1 MRLQMKITNSFL
13 LKIHLLLTGSSKI
26 KNISFISL
34 LTLAASSPLKADFV
48 QLENGYY
55 YGSTLKDS
63 VEVSVSEDKI
73 TIDFTDGS
81 TYNFN
86 RKSKTDYYKKNISSD
101 GETLIQIMDNENF
114 KILGNQSSETK
125 APYSKYTLYKKPGFL
140 NKIIAALVT
149 SALLFS
155 VFQFYLKLNKVWK
168 RRKISEVANSI
179 SIVASLLG
187 FATLVPFLLNSI
199 LITADYPSGVKYILG
214 LILAIAFSLISMG
227 YFVEENK
234 GVGFFTLLGRAL
246 KTEGKE
252 SGDLISD
259 MLRPKGAT
267 KIIDILVKL
276 AAIDDDIAKEE
287 IDLINQFATKWD
299 IKIPELKAGKPDHIT
314 NLVELKSLVQ
324 SYLDESPDIEVAE
337 GLVDLINMMA
347 EADDEVTKEEA
358 MAVAEFT
365 GMIAH
370 YVSSEKGGKMDMYE
384 VNIVPQDDKQ
394 IDAVKEIL
402 PELDVVV
409 DRGGKVFKVGRY
421 FSEDYAEA
429 VCEKYITL
437 GLYSVTSKVVVDLS
451 KD

>member
-1 MRLQMKITNSFL
+1 MNTINDLILQFHLKLLDMIKRKDIFL
-13 LKIHLLLTGSSKI
+13 
-26 KNISFISL
+26 ISL
-34 LTLAASSPLKADFV
+34 FV
-48 QLENGYY
+48 SLVAPSLNAESTKLEDGFYF
-55 YGSTLKDS
+55 GSTLKDS
-63 VEVSVSEDKI
+63 VDVSSSNENLVIIFS
-73 TIDFTDGS
+73 DGS
-81 TYNFN
+81 KYSFD
-86 RKSKTDYYKKNISSD
+86 RKDKTAFYKKNISND
-101 GETLIQIMDNENF
+101 GETIIQVIDSENF
-114 KILGNQSSETK
+114 KILHNQNTENIK
-125 APYSKYTLYKKPGFL
+125 PYSKYTLYKKPGFL
-140 NKIIAALVT
+140 NKVIAALVT

-155 VFQFYLKLNKVWK
+155 LFQFYLKLNKVWK

-199 LITADYPSGVKYILG
+199 LITADYPSSVKYILG

-227 YFVEENK
+227 YFVDENK

-246 KTEGKE
+246 KTEGQE

-287 IDLINQFATKWD
+287 IDLINQFASKWD
-299 IKIPELKAGKPDHIT
+299 IKIPELKPGKPDQVT

-324 SYLDESPDIEVAE
+324 SYLDEGPDIEVTE

-347 EADDEVTKEEA
+347 EADDEVTKEEE

-370 YVSSEKGGKMDMYE
+370 YVGSEKGGKMNMYE

-394 IDAVKEIL
+394 INAVKEIL
-402 PELDVVV
+402 PELDVVI

-429 VCEKYITL
+429 VCKKYITL

-451 KD
+451 KN

>member
-1 MRLQMKITNSFL
+1 MSRINNSA
-13 LKIHLLLTGSSKI
+13 II
-26 KNISFISL
+26 IFISL
-34 LTLAASSPLKADFV
+34 LLFTVAYGESADLNTGF
-48 QLENGYY
+48 Y
-55 YGSTLKDS
+55 YGSLKKDS
-63 VEVSVSEDKI
+63 VEVEAGKSKIKVTFSDGSVFNFKSNENSRFEMENI
-73 TIDFTDGS
+73 SNDGS
-81 TYNFN
+81 TILNI
-86 RKSKTDYYKKNISSD
+86 KNDEVFELSY
-101 GETLIQIMDNENF
+101 ETIT
-114 KILGNQSSETK
+114 GNTEIFTT
-125 APYSKYTLYKKPGFL
+125 YTLYKKPGLL
-140 NKIIAALVT
+140 NKIIAALVA

-199 LITADYPSGVKYILG
+199 LITADYPSSVKYILG

-227 YFVEENK
+227 YFVEENR
-234 GVGFFTLLGRAL
+234 GIGFFTLLGKAL
-246 KTEGKE
+246 KSEGKE

-276 AAIDDDIAKEE
+276 AAIDDEIAQEE

-299 IKIPELKAGKPDHIT
+299 IKIPELKPGKPEQIT
-314 NLVELKSLVQ
+314 NLVELKAIVQ
-324 SYLDESPDIEVAE
+324 SYLDEGPDTEVAE

-358 MAVAEFT
+358 MAVSEFT

-370 YVSSEKGGKMDMYE
+370 YVGSEKGGKMDMYE

-402 PELDVVV
+402 PELDVVT

-437 GLYSVTSKVVVDLS
+437 GLYSVTSKVIVDFN

>member
-1 MRLQMKITNSFL
+1 MNIINDLILQFHLKLLDMIKRKDIFL
-13 LKIHLLLTGSSKI
+13 
-26 KNISFISL
+26 ISL
-34 LTLAASSPLKADFV
+34 FV
-48 QLENGYY
+48 SLVAPSLNAESTKLEDGFYF
-55 YGSTLKDS
+55 GSTLKDS
-63 VEVSVSEDKI
+63 VDVSSSNENLVIIFS
-73 TIDFTDGS
+73 DGS
-81 TYNFN
+81 KYSFD
-86 RKSKTDYYKKNISSD
+86 RKDKTAFYKKNISND
-101 GETLIQIMDNENF
+101 GETLIQVIDSENF
-114 KILGNQSSETK
+114 KILHNQNTENIK
-125 APYSKYTLYKKPGFL
+125 PYSKYTLYKKPGFL
-140 NKIIAALVT
+140 NKVIAALVT

-155 VFQFYLKLNKVWK
+155 LFQFYLKLNKVWK

-199 LITADYPSGVKYILG
+199 LITADYPSSVKYILG

-227 YFVEENK
+227 YFVDENK

-246 KTEGKE
+246 KTEGQE

-287 IDLINQFATKWD
+287 IDLINQFASKWD
-299 IKIPELKAGKPDHIT
+299 IKIPELKPGKPDQVT

-324 SYLDESPDIEVAE
+324 SYLDEGPDIEVTE

-347 EADDEVTKEEA
+347 EADDEVTKEEE

-370 YVSSEKGGKMDMYE
+370 YVGSEKGGKMNMYE

-394 IDAVKEIL
+394 INAVKEIL
-402 PELDVVV
+402 PELDVVI

>member
-1 MRLQMKITNSFL
+1 MAKLIKLLFSFNRNYQL
-13 LKIHLLLTGSSKI
+13 IKFSSSVLTFFIFSSYLNASKLELE
-26 KNISFISL
+26 KGFYVGSL
-34 LTLAASSPLKADFV
+34 L
-48 QLENGYY
+48 N
-55 YGSTLKDS
+55 DS
-63 VEVSVSEDKI
+63 VEVDVSDDKINIIFEDKSKLI
-73 TIDFTDGS
+73 FKKSGEEKFLLEIIKDEALLNLNVIDEK
-81 TYNFN
+81 NFQVSQN
-86 RKSKTDYYKKNISSD
+86 NQFEDPSNIVRYK
-101 GETLIQIMDNENF
+101 
-114 KILGNQSSETK
+114 
-125 APYSKYTLYKKPGFL
+125 LYKKPGIL

-168 RRKISEVANSI
+168 RRKILEVANSI

-199 LITADYPSGVKYILG
+199 LITADYPSAVKYILG

-227 YFVEENK
+227 YFVEENR
-234 GVGFFTLLGRAL
+234 GVGFLTLLGRAL

-276 AAIDDDIAKEE
+276 AAIDDEIAQEE
-287 IDLINQFATKWD
+287 IDLINQFASKWD
-299 IKIPELKAGKPDHIT
+299 IKIPDLKPGKPEKVT

-324 SYLDESPDIEVAE
+324 SYLNEGPDIEVAE

-370 YVSSEKGGKMDMYE
+370 YVGSEKGGRMDMYE

-402 PELDVVV
+402 PELEVVV
-409 DRGGKVFKVGRY
+409 DRGGKVFKIGKY

-437 GLYSVTSKVVVDLS
+437 GLYSVTSKVIIDLS
-451 KD
+451 NE

>member
-1 MRLQMKITNSFL
+1 MKRKDIFL
-13 LKIHLLLTGSSKI
+13 
-26 KNISFISL
+26 ISL
-34 LTLAASSPLKADFV
+34 FV
-48 QLENGYY
+48 SLVAPSLNAEATKLEDGFYF
-55 YGSTLKDS
+55 GSTLKDS
-63 VEVSVSEDKI
+63 VDVSSSNENLVIIFS
-73 TIDFTDGS
+73 DGS
-81 TYNFN
+81 KYSFD
-86 RKSKTDYYKKNISSD
+86 RKDKTAFYKKNISND
-101 GETLIQIMDNENF
+101 GETLIQVIDSENF
-114 KILGNQSSETK
+114 KILHNQNTENIK
-125 APYSKYTLYKKPGFL
+125 PYSKYTLYKKPGFL
-140 NKIIAALVT
+140 NKVIAALVT

-155 VFQFYLKLNKVWK
+155 LFQFYLKLNKVWK

-199 LITADYPSGVKYILG
+199 LITADYPSSVKYILG

-227 YFVEENK
+227 YFVDENK

-246 KTEGKE
+246 KTEGQE

-287 IDLINQFATKWD
+287 IDLINQFASKWD
-299 IKIPELKAGKPDHIT
+299 IKIPELKPGKPDQVT

-324 SYLDESPDIEVAE
+324 SYLDEGPDIEVAE

-347 EADDEVTKEEA
+347 EADDEVTKEEE

-370 YVSSEKGGKMDMYE
+370 YVGSEKGGKMNMYE

-394 IDAVKEIL
+394 INAVKEIL
-402 PELDVVV
+402 PELDVVI

>member
-1 MRLQMKITNSFL
+1 MKKVTKIVCLIFSYFHLTSFL
-13 LKIHLLLTGSSKI
+13 SAGQT
-26 KNISFISL
+26 
-34 LTLAASSPLKADFV
+34 
-48 QLENGYY
+48 QLEKGFYI
-55 YGSTLKDS
+55 GSVLADS
-63 VEVSVSEDKI
+63 VEVKVSNVD
-73 TIDFTDGS
+73 IDIIFEDGS
-81 TYNFN
+81 KLLFK
-86 RKSKTDYYKKNISSD
+86 KSKDNVFSFKNVSDKKLL
-101 GETLIQIMDNENF
+101 ELKLIDDENF
-114 KILGNQSSETK
+114 QITHFNTSTDSNNLTK
-125 APYSKYTLYKKPGFL
+125 YKLYKRPGIL
-140 NKIIAALVT
+140 NKIIGALVT

-199 LITADYPSGVKYILG
+199 LITADYPSAVKYILG

-227 YFVEENK
+227 YFVEENR
-234 GVGFFTLLGRAL
+234 GVSFLTLLGRAL

-276 AAIDDDIAKEE
+276 AAIDDEIAQEE
-287 IDLINQFATKWD
+287 IDLINQFASKWD
-299 IKIPELKAGKPDHIT
+299 IKIPELKPGKPEEIT
-314 NLVELKSLVQ
+314 NLVELKAIVQ
-324 SYLDESPDIEVAE
+324 SYLDEGPDTEVAE

-347 EADDEVTKEEA
+347 EADDEVTKEEE
-358 MAVAEFT
+358 MAVSEFT

-370 YVSSEKGGKMDMYE
+370 YVGSEKGGDMDMYE
-384 VNIVPQDDKQ
+384 VNIVPQDDNQ
-394 IDAVKEIL
+394 IKAVNEIL
-402 PELDVVV
+402 PDLEVVI

-437 GLYSVTSKVVVDLS
+437 GLYSVTSKVVVNFH
-451 KD
+451 KE

>member
-1 MRLQMKITNSFL
+1 MNIINDLILQFHLKLLDMIKRKDIFL
-13 LKIHLLLTGSSKI
+13 
-26 KNISFISL
+26 ISL
-34 LTLAASSPLKADFV
+34 FV
-48 QLENGYY
+48 SIVAPSLNAEATKLEDGFYF
-55 YGSTLKDS
+55 GSTLKDS
-63 VEVSVSEDKI
+63 VDVSSSNENLVIIFS
-73 TIDFTDGS
+73 DGS
-81 TYNFN
+81 KYSFD
-86 RKSKTDYYKKNISSD
+86 RKDKTAFYKKNISND
-101 GETLIQIMDNENF
+101 GETLIQVIDSENF
-114 KILGNQSSETK
+114 KILHNQNTETIK
-125 APYSKYTLYKKPGFL
+125 PYSKYTLYKKPGFL

-199 LITADYPSGVKYILG
+199 LITADYPSSVKYILG

-227 YFVEENK
+227 YFVDENK

-246 KTEGKE
+246 KTEGQE

-287 IDLINQFATKWD
+287 IDLINQFASKWD
-299 IKIPELKAGKPDHIT
+299 IKIPELKPGKPDQVT

-324 SYLDESPDIEVAE
+324 SYLDEGPDIEVAE

-347 EADDEVTKEEA
+347 EADDEVTNEEE

-370 YVSSEKGGKMDMYE
+370 YVGSEKGGKMNMYE

-394 IDAVKEIL
+394 INAVKEIL
-402 PELDVVV
+402 PELDVVI

>member
-1 MRLQMKITNSFL
+1 MIKRKDIFL
-13 LKIHLLLTGSSKI
+13 
-26 KNISFISL
+26 ISL
-34 LTLAASSPLKADFV
+34 FV
-48 QLENGYY
+48 SIVAPSLNAEATKLEDGFYF
-55 YGSTLKDS
+55 GSTLKDS
-63 VEVSVSEDKI
+63 VDVSSSNENLVIIFS
-73 TIDFTDGS
+73 DGS
-81 TYNFN
+81 KYSFD
-86 RKSKTDYYKKNISSD
+86 RKDKTAFYKKNISND
-101 GETLIQIMDNENF
+101 GETLIQVIDSENF
-114 KILGNQSSETK
+114 KILHNQNTETIK
-125 APYSKYTLYKKPGFL
+125 PYSKYTLYKKPGFL

-199 LITADYPSGVKYILG
+199 LITADYPSSVKYILG

-227 YFVEENK
+227 YFVDENK

-246 KTEGKE
+246 KTEGQE

-287 IDLINQFATKWD
+287 IDLINQFASKWD
-299 IKIPELKAGKPDHIT
+299 IKIPELKPGKPDQVT

-324 SYLDESPDIEVAE
+324 SYLDEGPDIEVAE

-347 EADDEVTKEEA
+347 EADDEVTNEEE

-370 YVSSEKGGKMDMYE
+370 YVGSEKGGKMNMYE

-394 IDAVKEIL
+394 INAVKEIL
-402 PELDVVV
+402 PELDVVI